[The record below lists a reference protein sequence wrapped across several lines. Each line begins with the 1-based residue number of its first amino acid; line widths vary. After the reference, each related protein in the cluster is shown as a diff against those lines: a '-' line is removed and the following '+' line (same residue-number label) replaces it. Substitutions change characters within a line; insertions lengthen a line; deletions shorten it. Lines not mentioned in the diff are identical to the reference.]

1 MLIQLENVTF
11 GYTDVPVLRGV
22 DFTLNENERVGFIGG
37 NGEGKTTLIKLAL
50 RQLTPDEGN
59 VFIKSGARIGYLEQ
73 SGGFESDLSVYG
85 AMEEVFAQDRE
96 LIAALRETEKHMA
109 TSDGDEL
116 RALSSRCDSLNARIA
131 ARDSYN
137 YEVRIRTVLN
147 GMGFEKVYNQTVSTM
162 SGGEKT
168 RLKLCRL
175 LLEEPDLLILD
186 EPTNHLDVKTLFW
199 LEDYLT
205 AYKGSLFIVSH
216 DRYFLDRLTARTLE
230 LERGEVFSYK
240 GNYSKYKVLKA
251 ERVLRMERE
260 YEKQQEEI
268 AHLQDY
274 VDRNLVRA
282 TTAKSAQSRV
292 KQLERMERLEKPLP
306 PPKPPRFRFT
316 YAEPPYERVLHAER
330 FDLRAGDKLLL
341 KDAEF
346 TLMRGEKCALTGDN
360 GTGKSTLLKFFLSK
374 APQIKLAKF
383 VKIAYYDQE
392 NADLDPDENVLSAF
406 WGKNSLLSQTDARK
420 ILAQSG
426 LDADDVQKQVKEL
439 SGGLRAKLEL
449 ALLQAK
455 HGNVLLLD
463 EPTNHLD
470 LPAREALEEAL
481 KEFDGTILFV
491 SHDRRFIE
499 AVAGKIALI
508 EDGKLSVFEGGYAQ
522 FLEQKKPAERQAKQE
537 KPAKAAEAEKPQS
550 GYRTKEER
558 AREARQ
564 RNRIREI
571 ETRLAEVEAETEN
584 LGGDMAACASD
595 YKKVAELTER
605 LNALHAEED
614 ALYAEYETLI

>member
-1 MLIQLENVTF
+1 MLIQLDNVTF
-11 GYTDVPVLRGV
+11 GYDGVPVLRNV
-22 DFTLNENERVGFIGG
+22 CFALNENERVGFIGG

-50 RQLTPDEGN
+50 GQLSPDEGS
-59 VFIKSGARIGYLEQ
+59 VFVKNGARIGYLEQ
-73 SGGFESDLSVYG
+73 SGGFESALTVYE
-85 AMEEVFAQDRE
+85 AMKEVFAQDIE
-96 LIAALRETEKHMA
+96 LIEALRETERRMA
-109 TSDGDEL
+109 GADEKEL
-116 RALSSRCDSLNARIA
+116 HALSSKCDSLNARIA

-137 YEVRIRTVLN
+137 FDVRIRTVLN
-147 GMGFEKVYNQTVSTM
+147 GMGFDKVYEQKISTM

-168 RLKLCRL
+168 RLKLCKL

-199 LEDYLT
+199 LEDYLS

-216 DRYFLDRLTARTLE
+216 DRYFLDRLTSRTLE
-230 LERGEVFSYK
+230 LERGEVTAYK

-251 ERVLRMERE
+251 ERVLNMQRE

-292 KQLERMERLEKPLP
+292 KQLQKMERLEKPLP
-306 PPKPPRFRFT
+306 PPKPPRFCFS
-316 YAEPPYERVLHAER
+316 YSEQPYERVLAAEG
-330 FDLRAGDKLLL
+330 FDLKAEDKVLLHN
-341 KDAEF
+341 ASF
-346 TLMRGEKCALTGDN
+346 ALMRGEKCALTGDN
-360 GTGKSTLLKFFLSK
+360 GTGKSTLLKFFLSRN
-374 APQIKLAKF
+374 PQVKLGKF

-392 NADLDPDENVLSAF
+392 NADLDPEENVLSAF

-426 LDADDVQKQVKEL
+426 LGADDVQKKVKEL

-449 ALLQAK
+449 SLLQAK
-455 HGNVLLLD
+455 RGNVLFLD

-481 KEFDGTILFV
+481 TAFDGTLLFV

-499 AVAGKIALI
+499 AVATKIALI
-508 EDGKLSVFEGGYAQ
+508 ENRSLSVFDGNYPQ
-522 FLEQKKPAERQAKQE
+522 FLEQRKLAEKQTAPPARK
-537 KPAKAAEAEKPQS
+537 AEAEKGQNGGFRS
-550 GYRTKEER
+550 KEER
-558 AREARQ
+558 AREAQ
-564 RNRIREI
+564 KRNRTKEI
-571 ETRLAEVEAETEN
+571 ETRLADVERKTEELNALIAEN
-584 LGGDMAACASD
+584 AAD
-595 YKKVAELTER
+595 YKKVAELNGQ
-605 LNALHAEED
+605 LNALRAEED
-614 ALYAEYETLI
+614 LLYAEYETLI

>member
-1 MLIQLENVTF
+1 MLIQLDNVTF
-11 GYTDVPVLRGV
+11 GYDGVPVLRNV
-22 DFTLNENERVGFIGG
+22 CFALNENERVGFIGG

-50 RQLTPDEGN
+50 GQLSPDEGS
-59 VFIKSGARIGYLEQ
+59 VFVKNSARIGYLEQ
-73 SGGFESDLSVYG
+73 SGGFESALTVYE
-85 AMEEVFAQDRE
+85 AMKEVFAQDIE
-96 LIAALRETEKHMA
+96 LIEALRETEGRMA
-109 TSDGDEL
+109 GADEKEL
-116 RALSSRCDSLNARIA
+116 HALSSKCDSLNARIA

-137 YEVRIRTVLN
+137 FDVRIRTVLN
-147 GMGFEKVYNQTVSTM
+147 GMGFDKVYEQKISTM

-168 RLKLCRL
+168 RLKLCKL

-199 LEDYLT
+199 LEDYLS

-216 DRYFLDRLTARTLE
+216 DRYFLDRLTSRTLE
-230 LERGEVFSYK
+230 LERGEVTAYK

-251 ERVLRMERE
+251 ERVLNMQRE

-292 KQLERMERLEKPLP
+292 KQLQKMERLEKPLP
-306 PPKPPRFRFT
+306 PPKPPRFCFS
-316 YAEPPYERVLHAER
+316 YSEQPYERVLAAEG
-330 FDLRAGDKLLL
+330 FDLKAEDKVLLHN
-341 KDAEF
+341 ASF

-360 GTGKSTLLKFFLSK
+360 GTGKSTLLKFFLSRN
-374 APQIKLAKF
+374 PQVKLGKF

-392 NADLDPDENVLSAF
+392 NADLDPEENVLSAF
-406 WGKNSLLSQTDARK
+406 WSKNSLLSQTDARK

-426 LDADDVQKQVKEL
+426 LGADDVQKKVKEL

-449 ALLQAK
+449 SLLQAK
-455 HGNVLLLD
+455 RGNVLFLD

-481 KEFDGTILFV
+481 TAFDGTLLFV

-499 AVAGKIALI
+499 AIATKIALI
-508 EDGKLSVFEGGYAQ
+508 ENRSLSVFDGNYLQ
-522 FLEQKKPAERQAKQE
+522 FLEQRKLAEKQTAPPARK
-537 KPAKAAEAEKPQS
+537 AEAEKGQNGGFRS
-550 GYRTKEER
+550 KEER
-558 AREARQ
+558 AREAQ
-564 RNRIREI
+564 KRNRTKEI
-571 ETRLAEVEAETEN
+571 ETRLADVERKTEELNALIAEN
-584 LGGDMAACASD
+584 AAD
-595 YKKVAELTER
+595 YKKVAELNGQ
-605 LNALHAEED
+605 LNALRAEED
-614 ALYAEYETLI
+614 LLYAEYETLI

>member
-1 MLIQLENVTF
+1 MLIQLDNVTF
-11 GYTDVPVLRGV
+11 GYDGVPVLRNV
-22 DFTLNENERVGFIGG
+22 RFALNENERVGFIGG

-50 RQLTPDEGN
+50 GQLSPDDGS
-59 VFIKSGARIGYLEQ
+59 VFVKNSARIGYLEQ
-73 SGGFESDLSVYG
+73 SGGFESALTVYE
-85 AMEEVFAQDRE
+85 AMKEVFAQDIE
-96 LIAALRETEKHMA
+96 LIEALRETERRMA
-109 TSDGDEL
+109 GADEKEL
-116 RALSSRCDSLNARIA
+116 HALSSKCDSLNARIA

-137 YEVRIRTVLN
+137 FDVRIRTVLN
-147 GMGFEKVYNQTVSTM
+147 GMGFDKVYEQKISTM

-168 RLKLCRL
+168 RLKLCKL

-199 LEDYLT
+199 LEDYLS

-216 DRYFLDRLTARTLE
+216 DRYFLDRLTSRTLE
-230 LERGEVFSYK
+230 LERGEVTAYK

-251 ERVLRMERE
+251 ERVLNMQRE

-292 KQLERMERLEKPLP
+292 KQLQKMERLEKPLP
-306 PPKPPRFRFT
+306 PPKPPRFCFS
-316 YAEPPYERVLHAER
+316 YSEQPYERVLAAEG
-330 FDLRAGDKLLL
+330 FDLKAEDKVLLHN
-341 KDAEF
+341 ASF
-346 TLMRGEKCALTGDN
+346 TLLRGEKCALTGDN
-360 GTGKSTLLKFFLSK
+360 GTGKSTLLKFFLSRN
-374 APQIKLAKF
+374 PQVKLGKF

-392 NADLDPDENVLSAF
+392 NADLDPEENVLSAF

-426 LDADDVQKQVKEL
+426 LGADDVQKKVKEL

-449 ALLQAK
+449 SLLQAK
-455 HGNVLLLD
+455 RGNVLFLD

-481 KEFDGTILFV
+481 TAFDGTLLFV

-499 AVAGKIALI
+499 AVATKIALI
-508 EDGKLSVFEGGYAQ
+508 ENRSLSVFDGNYPQ
-522 FLEQKKPAERQAKQE
+522 FLEQRKLAEKQTAPPARK
-537 KPAKAAEAEKPQS
+537 AEAEKGQNGGFRS
-550 GYRTKEER
+550 KEER
-558 AREARQ
+558 AREAQ
-564 RNRIREI
+564 KRNRTKEI
-571 ETRLAEVEAETEN
+571 ETRLADVERKTEELNALIAEN
-584 LGGDMAACASD
+584 AAD
-595 YKKVAELTER
+595 YKKVAELNGQ
-605 LNALHAEED
+605 LNALRAEED
-614 ALYAEYETLI
+614 LLYAEYETLI

>member
-1 MLIQLENVTF
+1 MLIQLDNVTF
-11 GYTDVPVLRGV
+11 GYDGVPVLRNV
-22 DFTLNENERVGFIGG
+22 CFALNENERVGFIGG

-50 RQLTPDEGN
+50 GQLSPDEGS
-59 VFIKSGARIGYLEQ
+59 VFVKNGARIGYLEQ
-73 SGGFESDLSVYG
+73 SGGFESALTVYE
-85 AMEEVFAQDRE
+85 AMKEVFAQDIE
-96 LIAALRETEKHMA
+96 LIEALRETERRMA
-109 TSDGDEL
+109 GADEKEL
-116 RALSSRCDSLNARIA
+116 HALSSKCDSLNARIA

-137 YEVRIRTVLN
+137 FDVRIRTVLN
-147 GMGFEKVYNQTVSTM
+147 GMGFDKVYEQKISTM

-199 LEDYLT
+199 LEDYLS

-216 DRYFLDRLTARTLE
+216 DRYFLDRLTSRTLE
-230 LERGEVFSYK
+230 LERGEVTAYK

-251 ERVLRMERE
+251 ERVLSMQRE

-292 KQLERMERLEKPLP
+292 KQLQKMERLEKPLP
-306 PPKPPRFRFT
+306 PPKPPRFCFS
-316 YAEPPYERVLHAER
+316 YSEQPYERVLAAEG
-330 FDLRAGDKLLL
+330 FDLKAENKVLLHN
-341 KDAEF
+341 ASF
-346 TLMRGEKCALTGDN
+346 ALMRGEKCALTGDN
-360 GTGKSTLLKFFLSK
+360 GTGKSTLLKFFLSRN
-374 APQIKLAKF
+374 PQVKLGKF

-392 NADLDPDENVLSAF
+392 NADLDPEENVLSAF

-426 LDADDVQKQVKEL
+426 LGADDVQKKVKEL

-449 ALLQAK
+449 SLLQAK
-455 HGNVLLLD
+455 RGNVLFLD

-481 KEFDGTILFV
+481 TAFDGTLLFV

-499 AVAGKIALI
+499 AVATKIALI
-508 EDGKLSVFEGGYAQ
+508 ENRSLSVFDGNYPQ
-522 FLEQKKPAERQAKQE
+522 FLEQRKLAEKQTAPPARK
-537 KPAKAAEAEKPQS
+537 AEAEKGQNGGFRS
-550 GYRTKEER
+550 KEER
-558 AREARQ
+558 AREAQ
-564 RNRIREI
+564 KRNRTKEI
-571 ETRLAEVEAETEN
+571 ETRLADVERKTEELNALIAEN
-584 LGGDMAACASD
+584 AAD
-595 YKKVAELTER
+595 YKKVAELNGQ
-605 LNALHAEED
+605 LNALRAEED
-614 ALYAEYETLI
+614 LLYAEYETLI

>member
-1 MLIQLENVTF
+1 MLIQLDNVTF
-11 GYTDVPVLRGV
+11 GYDGVPVLRNV
-22 DFTLNENERVGFIGG
+22 CFALNENERVGFIGG

-50 RQLTPDEGN
+50 GQLSPDEGS
-59 VFIKSGARIGYLEQ
+59 VFVKNSARIGYLEQ
-73 SGGFESDLSVYG
+73 SGGFESALTVYE
-85 AMEEVFAQDRE
+85 AMKEVFAQDIE
-96 LIAALRETEKHMA
+96 LIEALRETERRMA
-109 TSDGDEL
+109 GADEKEL
-116 RALSSRCDSLNARIA
+116 HALSSKCDSLNARIA

-137 YEVRIRTVLN
+137 FDVRIRTVLN
-147 GMGFEKVYNQTVSTM
+147 GMGFDKVYEQKISTM

-199 LEDYLT
+199 LEDYLS

-216 DRYFLDRLTARTLE
+216 DRYFLDRLTSRTLE
-230 LERGEVFSYK
+230 LERGEVTAYK

-251 ERVLRMERE
+251 ERVLNMQRE

-292 KQLERMERLEKPLP
+292 KQLQKMERLEKPLP
-306 PPKPPRFRFT
+306 PPKPPRFCFS
-316 YAEPPYERVLHAER
+316 YSEQPYERVLAAEG
-330 FDLRAGDKLLL
+330 FDLKAEDKVLLHN
-341 KDAEF
+341 ASF
-346 TLMRGEKCALTGDN
+346 TLLRGEKCALTGDN
-360 GTGKSTLLKFFLSK
+360 GTGKSTLLKFFLSRN
-374 APQIKLAKF
+374 PQVKLGKF

-392 NADLDPDENVLSAF
+392 NADLDPEENVLSAF

-426 LDADDVQKQVKEL
+426 LGADDVQKKVKEL

-449 ALLQAK
+449 SLLQAK
-455 HGNVLLLD
+455 RGNVLFLD

-481 KEFDGTILFV
+481 TAFDGTLLFV

-499 AVAGKIALI
+499 AVATKIALI
-508 EDGKLSVFEGGYAQ
+508 ENRSLSVFDGNYLQ
-522 FLEQKKPAERQAKQE
+522 FLEQSKLAEKQTAPPARK
-537 KPAKAAEAEKPQS
+537 AEAEKGQNGGFRS
-550 GYRTKEER
+550 KEER
-558 AREARQ
+558 AREAQ
-564 RNRIREI
+564 KRNRTKEI
-571 ETRLAEVEAETEN
+571 ETRLADVERKTEELNALIAEN
-584 LGGDMAACASD
+584 AAD
-595 YKKVAELTER
+595 YKKVAELNGQ
-605 LNALHAEED
+605 LNALRAEED
-614 ALYAEYETLI
+614 LLYAEYETLI

>member
-1 MLIQLENVTF
+1 MLIQLDNVTF
-11 GYTDVPVLRGV
+11 GYDGVPVLRNV
-22 DFTLNENERVGFIGG
+22 CFALNENERVGFIGG

-50 RQLTPDEGN
+50 GQLSPDEGS
-59 VFIKSGARIGYLEQ
+59 VFVKNSARIGYLEQ
-73 SGGFESDLSVYG
+73 SGGFESALTVYE
-85 AMEEVFAQDRE
+85 AMKEVFAQDIE
-96 LIAALRETEKHMA
+96 LIEALRETERRMA
-109 TSDGDEL
+109 GADEKEL
-116 RALSSRCDSLNARIA
+116 HALSSKCDSLNARIA

-137 YEVRIRTVLN
+137 FDVRIRTVLN
-147 GMGFEKVYNQTVSTM
+147 GMGFDKVYEQKISTM

-199 LEDYLT
+199 LEDYLS

-216 DRYFLDRLTARTLE
+216 DRYFLDRLTSRTLE
-230 LERGEVFSYK
+230 LERGEVTAYK

-251 ERVLRMERE
+251 ERVLNMQRE

-292 KQLERMERLEKPLP
+292 KQLQKMERLEKPLP
-306 PPKPPRFRFT
+306 PPKPPRFCFS
-316 YAEPPYERVLHAER
+316 YSEQPYERVLAAEG
-330 FDLRAGDKLLL
+330 FDLKAEDKVLLHN
-341 KDAEF
+341 ASF
-346 TLMRGEKCALTGDN
+346 ALMRGEKCALTGDN
-360 GTGKSTLLKFFLSK
+360 GMGKSTLLKFFLSRN
-374 APQIKLAKF
+374 PQVKLGKF

-392 NADLDPDENVLSAF
+392 NADLDPEENVLSAF

-426 LDADDVQKQVKEL
+426 LGADDVQKKVKEL

-449 ALLQAK
+449 SLLQAK
-455 HGNVLLLD
+455 RGNVLFLD

-481 KEFDGTILFV
+481 TAFDGTLLFV

-499 AVAGKIALI
+499 AIATKIALI
-508 EDGKLSVFEGGYAQ
+508 ENRSLSVFDGNYLQ
-522 FLEQKKPAERQAKQE
+522 FLELRKLTEKHTAPPARK
-537 KPAKAAEAEKPQS
+537 AEAEKGQNGGFRS
-550 GYRTKEER
+550 KEER
-558 AREARQ
+558 AREAQ
-564 RNRIREI
+564 KRNRTKEI
-571 ETRLAEVEAETEN
+571 ETRLADVERKTEELNALIAEN
-584 LGGDMAACASD
+584 AAD
-595 YKKVAELTER
+595 YKKVAELNGQ
-605 LNALHAEED
+605 LNALRAEED
-614 ALYAEYETLI
+614 LLYAEYETLI

>member
-1 MLIQLENVTF
+1 MLIQLDNVTF
-11 GYTDVPVLRGV
+11 GYDGVPVLRNV
-22 DFTLNENERVGFIGG
+22 CFALNENERVGFIGG

-50 RQLTPDEGN
+50 GQLSPDEGS
-59 VFIKSGARIGYLEQ
+59 VFVKNGARIGYLEQ
-73 SGGFESDLSVYG
+73 SGGFESALTVYE
-85 AMEEVFAQDRE
+85 AMKEVFAQDIE
-96 LIAALRETEKHMA
+96 LIEALRETERRMA
-109 TSDGDEL
+109 GADEKEL
-116 RALSSRCDSLNARIA
+116 HALSSKCDSLNARIA

-137 YEVRIRTVLN
+137 FDVRIRTVLN
-147 GMGFEKVYNQTVSTM
+147 GMGFDKVYEQKISTM

-168 RLKLCRL
+168 RLKLCKL

-199 LEDYLT
+199 LEDYLS

-216 DRYFLDRLTARTLE
+216 DRYFLDRLTSRTLE
-230 LERGEVFSYK
+230 LERGEVTAYK

-251 ERVLRMERE
+251 ERVLNMQRE

-292 KQLERMERLEKPLP
+292 KQLQKMERLVKPLP
-306 PPKPPRFRFT
+306 PPKPPRFCFS
-316 YAEPPYERVLHAER
+316 YSEQPYERVLAAEG
-330 FDLRAGDKLLL
+330 FDLKAEDKVLLHN
-341 KDAEF
+341 ASF
-346 TLMRGEKCALTGDN
+346 ALMRGEKCALTGDN
-360 GTGKSTLLKFFLSK
+360 GTGKSTLLKFFLSRN
-374 APQIKLAKF
+374 PQVKLGKF

-392 NADLDPDENVLSAF
+392 NADLDPEENVLSAF

-426 LDADDVQKQVKEL
+426 LGADDVQKKVKEL

-449 ALLQAK
+449 SLLQAK
-455 HGNVLLLD
+455 RGNVLFLD

-481 KEFDGTILFV
+481 TAFDGTLLFV

-499 AVAGKIALI
+499 AVATKIALI
-508 EDGKLSVFEGGYAQ
+508 ENRSLSVFDGNYLQ
-522 FLEQKKPAERQAKQE
+522 FLEQRKLAEKQTAPPARK
-537 KPAKAAEAEKPQS
+537 AEAEKGQNGGFRS
-550 GYRTKEER
+550 KEER
-558 AREARQ
+558 AREAQ
-564 RNRIREI
+564 KRNRTKEI
-571 ETRLAEVEAETEN
+571 ETRLADIERKTEELNALIAEN
-584 LGGDMAACASD
+584 AAD
-595 YKKVAELTER
+595 YKKVAELNGQ
-605 LNALHAEED
+605 LNALRAEED
-614 ALYAEYETLI
+614 LLYAEYETLI